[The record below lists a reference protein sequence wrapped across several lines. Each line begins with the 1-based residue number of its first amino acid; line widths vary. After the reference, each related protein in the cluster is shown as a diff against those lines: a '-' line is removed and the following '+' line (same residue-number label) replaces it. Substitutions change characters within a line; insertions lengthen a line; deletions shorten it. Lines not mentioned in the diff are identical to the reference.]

1 MSDLPELRRIVL
13 GVPGGIG
20 GRQEPGGGI
29 QQAFRRGRPPSRPVL
44 SSVTGGPGE
53 AEVVGEGEG
62 EGAGGGAGEV
72 EVAVE
77 GDDGVVV
84 EVEVEGEDL
93 DQIAGEVDGSGVH
106 ARPPAGRVRSPR
118 VLTEVA
124 ACARAMRARSPP
136 SSVSRW

>member
-1 MSDLPELRRIVL
+1 MSDLPELRPILL
-13 GVPGGIG
+13 GVPGAIG
-20 GRQEPGGGI
+20 GRQQPGGGI
-29 QQAFRRGRPPSRPVL
+29 QQAFRRGRHPSRPVL

-124 ACARAMRARSPP
+124 ACARAMRARSAP
-136 SSVSRW
+136 SSVSR

>member
-1 MSDLPELRRIVL
+1 MSDVPEVRSILL
-13 GVPGGIG
+13 GVPGAIG
-20 GRQEPGGGI
+20 GRQQPGGGI
-29 QQAFRRGRPPSRPVL
+29 RQALRRGRRPARPVL

-53 AEVVGEGEG
+53 AEVVGEGEGEG

-77 GDDGVVV
+77 GDDGVV
-84 EVEVEGEDL
+84 VEVEGEDL

-118 VLTEVA
+118 VLTEA
-124 ACARAMRARSPP
+124 APSARAIRARSAP
-136 SSVSRW
+136 SSVTR